1 MGVIGVE
8 GLRQIKYLPQ
18 SPFTGQFF
26 LDNDNSIAF
35 YESKLSTR
43 RSKTTYNVKNP
54 HV

>member
-1 MGVIGVE
+1 MYTVGKGGGMGVIGVE

-35 YESKLSTR
+35 YQSKLSTR
-43 RSKTTYNVKNP
+43 RRT
-54 HV
+54 